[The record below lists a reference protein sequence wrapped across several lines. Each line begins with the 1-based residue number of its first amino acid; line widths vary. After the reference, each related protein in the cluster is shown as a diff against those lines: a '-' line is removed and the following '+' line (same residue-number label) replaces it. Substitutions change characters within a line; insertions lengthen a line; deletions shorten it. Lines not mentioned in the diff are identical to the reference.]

1 MSNLIDKLF
10 FPAESK
16 QSDFEVAKVDNTL
29 LR

>member
-10 FPAESK
+10 FAESK
-16 QSDFEVAKVDNTL
+16 QSDFEVAKVDNKL